1 MKDSTSTSGD
11 TYGRSGSGKS
21 VLLKHLVGLSKPDS
35 GRVIVDGAPV
45 HSCIVPAQRVDGAV
59 VTTAGG
65 LAPGDDLHPVQEQ
78 LVEHFGFQC
87 GFCTPGMAV
96 TASTLTEADLPELDR
111 RIRAALVDKD
121 RSPQWKPATLAE
133 VTSSYIDEHFESL
146 GDQELVLN

>member
-1 MKDSTSTSGD
+1 MKTGCDAGD
-11 TYGRSGSGKS
+11 CGACA
-21 VLLKHLVGLSKPDS
+21 
-35 GRVIVDGAPV
+35 VIVDGAPV

-111 RIRAALVDKD
+111 RMKGSLCRCTGYHNIVRA
-121 RSPQWKPATLAE
+121 
-133 VTSSYIDEHFESL
+133 
-146 GDQELVLN
+146 VLQAAGNPS